1 MKQTMRPSMK
11 TTMFA
16 TDMVEDPVIGLDIP
30 GKPRTTASTITS
42 TMTPATSRM
51 KEGMTGAN
59 APQVLL
65 EVESVIFYTWKDYCP
80 RTGYC
85 CVETLDR
92 MVELHLDL
100 VLNIMHRQY
109 QYLNETRS
117 VPLLVIGERQL
128 QPRWP
133 VA

>member
-1 MKQTMRPSMK
+1 MK

-16 TDMVEDPVIGLDIP
+16 TDMVDPVIGFDIP

-65 EVESVIFYTWKDYCP
+65 EVESVIFYTWNDIGM
-80 RTGYC
+80 RMGYC
-85 CVETLDR
+85 YVETLDR
-92 MVELHLDL
+92 VVELHLDL

-117 VPLLVIGERQL
+117 MSLLVIGERQL

-133 VA
+133 ID

>member
-1 MKQTMRPSMK
+1 MK

-16 TDMVEDPVIGLDIP
+16 TDMVDPVIGLDIP

-65 EVESVIFYTWKDYCP
+65 EVESVIIFYTWKISLYEWDIAMSKPWMVWRSYSLTWF
-80 RTGYC
+80 RF
-85 CVETLDR
+85 DR
-92 MVELHLDL
+92 
-100 VLNIMHRQY
+100 
-109 QYLNETRS
+109 
-117 VPLLVIGERQL
+117 L
-128 QPRWP
+128 QF
-133 VA
+133 

>member
-1 MKQTMRPSMK
+1 MK

-16 TDMVEDPVIGLDIP
+16 TDMVDPVIGLDIP
-30 GKPRTTASTITS
+30 GKPSTTASTITS

-65 EVESVIFYTWKDYCP
+65 EVESVIFYTWKDIAT
-80 RTGYC
+80 RMGYC

-92 MVELHLDL
+92 MVELHFDL
-100 VLNIMHRQY
+100 VL
-109 QYLNETRS
+109 S
-117 VPLLVIGERQL
+117 VMDSSISSLTKRDPWSFSSSEKGDAQVGGQ
-128 QPRWP
+128 
-133 VA
+133 

>member
-1 MKQTMRPSMK
+1 MRPSMK

-16 TDMVEDPVIGLDIP
+16 TDMVDPVIGLDIP

-65 EVESVIFYTWKDYCP
+65 EVESVISYTWKDYHY
-80 RTGYC
+80 RNG
-85 CVETLDR
+85 
-92 MVELHLDL
+92 
-100 VLNIMHRQY
+100 I
-109 QYLNETRS
+109 
-117 VPLLVIGERQL
+117 LLCRNLG
-128 QPRWP
+128 
-133 VA
+133 

>member
-1 MKQTMRPSMK
+1 MK

-16 TDMVEDPVIGLDIP
+16 TDMVDPVIGLDIP

-80 RTGYC
+80 RDGILLC
-85 CVETLDR
+85 RNLG
-92 MVELHLDL
+92 
-100 VLNIMHRQY
+100 LNGRV
-109 QYLNETRS
+109 T
-117 VPLLVIGERQL
+117 P
-128 QPRWP
+128 
-133 VA
+133 

>member
-1 MKQTMRPSMK
+1 MMKQTMRPSMK

-16 TDMVEDPVIGLDIP
+16 TDMVDPVIGLDIP

-65 EVESVIFYTWKDYCP
+65 EVESVIIFLHLEDIAM
-80 RTGYC
+80 RLGYC

-92 MVELHLDL
+92 MVELQLEL
-100 VLNIMHRQY
+100 VLNIIH
-109 QYLNETRS
+109 S
-117 VPLLVIGERQL
+117 
-128 QPRWP
+128 
-133 VA
+133 

>member
-1 MKQTMRPSMK
+1 MK

-16 TDMVEDPVIGLDIP
+16 TDMVDPVIGLDIP
-30 GKPRTTASTITS
+30 GKPRTTASTITN

-80 RTGYC
+80 RDG
-85 CVETLDR
+85 
-92 MVELHLDL
+92 
-100 VLNIMHRQY
+100 I
-109 QYLNETRS
+109 
-117 VPLLVIGERQL
+117 LLCRNLG
-128 QPRWP
+128 
-133 VA
+133 

>member
-1 MKQTMRPSMK
+1 MK

-16 TDMVEDPVIGLDIP
+16 TDMVDPVIGFDIP

-65 EVESVIFYTWKDYCP
+65 EVESVISYTWKDYHY
-80 RTGYC
+80 RNG
-85 CVETLDR
+85 
-92 MVELHLDL
+92 
-100 VLNIMHRQY
+100 I
-109 QYLNETRS
+109 
-117 VPLLVIGERQL
+117 LLCRNLG
-128 QPRWP
+128 
-133 VA
+133 